1 VIASALISCSSLLGP
16 RPVQTLRGSTSGSIW
31 SSARHENHTRVK
43 GALPQSLGGWVRM
56 FRYNIAGLILHLL
69 ATRAEMDHLTSKLST
84 LETFSWVV
92 RRLPVVALVQEE
104 GPHVAELL
112 GKSLDKNR
120 AGHVLR
126 L

>member
-1 VIASALISCSSLLGP
+1 
-16 RPVQTLRGSTSGSIW
+16 
-31 SSARHENHTRVK
+31 
-43 GALPQSLGGWVRM
+43 M